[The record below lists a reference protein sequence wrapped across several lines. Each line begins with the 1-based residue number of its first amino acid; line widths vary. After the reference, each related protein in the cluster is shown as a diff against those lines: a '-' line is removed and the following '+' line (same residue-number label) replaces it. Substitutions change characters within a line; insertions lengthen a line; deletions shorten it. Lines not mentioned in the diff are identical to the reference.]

1 MVVFFGLFV
10 RFVLFCFLL
19 SFRKFS
25 SSVQGNLSRGEGDL
39 SDLVAINI
47 RRAHDR
53 GLPGYTRFRNLPRCL
68 LRKVRTFEDLVT
80 VASFDPTDVEKLKE
94 VYEDVRDIDLFVGGE
109 FRFSAVVI
117 HVVIGFSF

>member
-1 MVVFFGLFV
+1 MVCLFV

-53 GLPGYTRFRNLPRCL
+53 GLPGYTRFRNLRRCR

-80 VASFDPTDVEKLKE
+80 IASFDLTDVENLKE

>member
-1 MVVFFGLFV
+1 M
-10 RFVLFCFLL
+10 FCFLL

-53 GLPGYTRFRNLPRCL
+53 GLPGYIRFRNLPRCR

-109 FRFSAVVI
+109 FLSILSCSNTCRNRF
-117 HVVIGFSF
+117 

>member
-1 MVVFFGLFV
+1 MIVFFGLFV

-47 RRAHDR
+47 RRAYDR
-53 GLPGYTRFRNLPRCL
+53 GLPGYTRFRNLRRCR
-68 LRKVRTFEDLVT
+68 LRKVRTFEDVVT

-109 FRFSAVVI
+109 FRFSAVVKTMLCFI
-117 HVVIGFSF
+117 EP

>member
-1 MVVFFGLFV
+1 M
-10 RFVLFCFLL
+10 
-19 SFRKFS
+19 
-25 SSVQGNLSRGEGDL
+25 QENLSRGEGDL

-53 GLPGYTRFRNLPRCL
+53 GLPGYTRFRNLPRCR

-94 VYEDVRDIDLFVGGE
+94 VYEDVRDIDLFVGGQ
-109 FRFSAVVI
+109 FRFSVVVI